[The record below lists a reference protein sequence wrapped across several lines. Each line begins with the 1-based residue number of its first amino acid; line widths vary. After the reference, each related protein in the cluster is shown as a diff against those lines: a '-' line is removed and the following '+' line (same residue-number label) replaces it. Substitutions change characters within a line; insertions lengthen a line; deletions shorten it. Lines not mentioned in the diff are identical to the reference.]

1 MERVQQN
8 GFMGGTALSKYHN
21 EMSDILFVYPIEV
34 DCLVIRGGTE
44 YIIKRKVKTH
54 GDPSGRRTQRLY

>member
-34 DCLVIRGGTE
+34 DCLVIRGE
-44 YIIKRKVKTH
+44 QSI
-54 GDPSGRRTQRLY
+54 S